1 MDLLQ
6 RHQERHH
13 EPGKISAQGS
23 VSSPEDSPDPP
34 QTSRSDS
41 LASQTTTTTE
51 VPFLPADH
59 TFYTP
64 PQPMTPMHEPATLP
78 SQTKYHS
85 SRVGQHLA
93 AVSMAVEGMVPGLW
107 NDSYSQSPSY
117 TSSDGYPSP
126 IPGSNDFSTMIL
138 HMAYCPEPSNRTRA
152 SSITSFVDP
161 SWSYVSHSP
170 VSPTSAMAYPWVP
183 NEKAPNAPDAPAYMM
198 SALYPMTSMPMTG
211 YEAFNPTTMMQRDE
225 QENVIL
231 FGEQPYDSFIPL
243 TPSSIDLPFDA

>member
-1 MDLLQ
+1 
-6 RHQERHH
+6 
-13 EPGKISAQGS
+13 
-23 VSSPEDSPDPP
+23 
-34 QTSRSDS
+34 
-41 LASQTTTTTE
+41 
-51 VPFLPADH
+51 
-59 TFYTP
+59 
-64 PQPMTPMHEPATLP
+64 
-78 SQTKYHS
+78 
-85 SRVGQHLA
+85 
-93 AVSMAVEGMVPGLW
+93 MAVEGMVPGLW

-126 IPGSNDFSTMIL
+126 IPGSNDFSTMIP

-231 FGEQPYDSFIPL
+231 FGEQPYGMDPTAHTYPFEQYLDCYWRFFHPTYPVIHRPTFRRLTALPMLHAAMLAIGGQFSRESSVRRTSRMLHDRCLKLLERVGLLLRDSC
-243 TPSSIDLPFDA
+243 AGHG